1 MRIRCRWMGRAAAAC
16 ACAVCGGC
24 FCANA
29 RLRALRS
36 YQQQWVC
43 VYGGIDTITIACS
56 DCGTTL

>member
-1 MRIRCRWMGRAAAAC
+1 MRIRCRWMGRAAAA

-36 YQQQWVC
+36 YQQRVC

-56 DCGTTL
+56 DGGTTL